1 MIRILSLRDSINI
14 PAVARMI
21 LEGKFRMSPKIPI
34 VFACSGCSNAGQL
47 AGRVALELDRRGIA
61 EMSCL
66 AGVGAAKP
74 LFLNKLKNRQVWII
88 DGCPINCSLGV
99 FDQVHERA
107 AVHIRLH
114 DLGIKKNAPQP
125 EGDDF
130 DGLMQA
136 VVEQAS
142 VGS

>member
-1 MIRILSLRDSINI
+1 
-14 PAVARMI
+14 
-21 LEGKFRMSPKIPI
+21 MSPKIPI

-74 LFLNKLKNRQVWII
+74 LFLNKLHDRLVWVI

-99 FDQVHERA
+99 FDQVHQHA
-107 AVHIRLH
+107 DVHIRLH
-114 DLGIKKNAPQP
+114 DLGIKKNAAHP
-125 EGDDF
+125 EEAAF
-130 DGLMQA
+130 EQLMTGVLEQVRQSTLRLNSPNA
-136 VVEQAS
+136 DQEQAAD
-142 VGS
+142 

>member
-1 MIRILSLRDSINI
+1 MSL
-14 PAVARMI
+14 
-21 LEGKFRMSPKIPI
+21 KKPI

-47 AGRVALELDRRGIA
+47 AGRVALELDRRGVA

-74 LFLNKLKNRQVWII
+74 LFLNKLKDRQVWII

-99 FDQVHERA
+99 FEQVQEDA

-114 DLGIKKNAPQP
+114 DLGIKKNAAQP

-130 DGLMQA
+130 ESLMQA
-136 VVEQAS
+136 VLERAS
-142 VGS
+142 VASLENPA